1 MNKLTLGK
9 KVVRS
14 KPDQPDRLLRLCSK
28 HEQYTAIA
36 WIKGRIEVNRALQAN
51 ILAKYELNVSTMP
64 RRYVRKRVAAWSTE
78 GTWILPWN
86 WFGSKNSASRL
97 PQWALQFRK
106 QPSAATAITWQ
117 QSSYP
122 YRVVYHKRLFDQAV
136 EKRRGAVFRI
146 TP

>member
-1 MNKLTLGK
+1 MNWTILYQHTDTEIFK
-9 KVVRS
+9 KEAPS
-14 KPDQPDRLLRLCSK
+14 LKETTSI
-28 HEQYTAIA
+28 HEQYTAIT

-64 RRYVRKRVAAWSTE
+64 RRYVRKGVVAWSTE

-86 WFGSKNSASRL
+86 WQELNITAASM
-97 PQWALQFRK
+97 ALQFRK

-122 YRVVYHKRLFDQAV
+122 YRVVYHKRRFDQAV
-136 EKRRGAVFRI
+136 EKHRGAVFRI